1 MRICAIWNF
10 IAGESRLAPI
20 GVAVAI
26 TATITLRHFF
36 PSANSVVEMVFVA
49 TLATGLIAGVFEKI

>member
-1 MRICAIWNF
+1 M
-10 IAGESRLAPI
+10 API